1 MPSKKTEDKT
11 TPIEKFQQKVIPE
24 GVTEVTAEEASVKVR
39 AIRNF
44 AIDRL
49 DPKTG
54 KLASRIVNCQQEV
67 FLTPDEA
74 KEMCDRKFEGYIPV
88 YGYVPETFNGML
100 LEGVNLG
107 YDPMARQ
114 QIVRAVRVA

>member
-1 MPSKKTEDKT
+1 
-11 TPIEKFQQKVIPE
+11 
-24 GVTEVTAEEASVKVR
+24 
-39 AIRNF
+39 
-44 AIDRL
+44 
-49 DPKTG
+49 
-54 KLASRIVNCQQEV
+54 
-67 FLTPDEA
+67 
-74 KEMCDRKFEGYIPV
+74 MCDRKFEGYIPV